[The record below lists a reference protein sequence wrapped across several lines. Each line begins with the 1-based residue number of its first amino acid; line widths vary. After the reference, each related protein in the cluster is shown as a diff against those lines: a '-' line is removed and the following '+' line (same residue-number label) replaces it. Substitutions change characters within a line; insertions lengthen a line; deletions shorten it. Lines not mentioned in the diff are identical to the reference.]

1 MAESVE
7 RSAAHETCSAACEAS
22 AGRDVHLRIT
32 ALKTNCYGLFPKE
45 TKWKLVFAFFF
56 SLRKKR
62 KHQKH
67 LTFL

>member
-56 SLRKKR
+56 L
-62 KHQKH
+62 
-67 LTFL
+67 